1 MGIVQ
6 EKMGKIKEKVKL
18 PSRSRIIS
26 VLCAAGLIICLFLI
40 WLLGSNQGWI
50 ARNSFFKT
58 FDINTQRIVTV
69 YGANGELIR
78 YFEGTYN
85 VENFNNQYWVIM
97 NQHTGE
103 RINIYGDSTII
114 IDESP
119 DINHRVEG
127 D

>member
-18 PSRSRIIS
+18 PSRSRTIS
-26 VLCAAGLIICLFLI
+26 VICAAGLIICLFLI
-40 WLLGSNQGWI
+40 WLLGTNTGWI

-58 FDINTQRIVTV
+58 FDIDTQRIVTV

-78 YFEGTYN
+78 YFEGSYN

-97 NQHTGE
+97 NQRTGE

-119 DINHRVEG
+119 DFNHKIEEE
-127 D
+127 

>member
-6 EKMGKIKEKVKL
+6 EKIGKIKEKVKL

-85 VENFNNQYWVIM
+85 VENFNNQYWIIM

-119 DINHRVEG
+119 DFNHKIEEE
-127 D
+127 

>member
-1 MGIVQ
+1 MGIIQ

-40 WLLGSNQGWI
+40 WLFGSNTGWI

-58 FDINTQRIVTV
+58 FDISTQRIVTV

-78 YFEGTYN
+78 YFEGSYN

-119 DINHRVEG
+119 DFNHKIEEE
-127 D
+127 

>member
-6 EKMGKIKEKVKL
+6 EKLGKIKEKVKL

-26 VLCAAGLIICLFLI
+26 VFCAAGLIICLFLV
-40 WLLGSNQGWI
+40 WLFGTNTGWI

-58 FDINTQRIVTV
+58 FDIDTQRIVTV
-69 YGANGELIR
+69 YGANGEFIR
-78 YFEGTYN
+78 YFEGSYN

-97 NQHTGE
+97 NQRTGE

-119 DINHRVEG
+119 NFNHKIEEE
-127 D
+127 

>member
-6 EKMGKIKEKVKL
+6 EKLGKIKEKVKL
-18 PSRSRIIS
+18 PSRSRTIS

-40 WLLGSNQGWI
+40 WLLGTNTGWI

-58 FDINTQRIVTV
+58 FDIDTQRIVTV

-78 YFEGTYN
+78 YFEGSYN

-97 NQHTGE
+97 NQRTGE

-119 DINHRVEG
+119 DFNHKIEEE
-127 D
+127 

>member
-6 EKMGKIKEKVKL
+6 EKLGKIKEKVKL
-18 PSRSRIIS
+18 PSRSRAIS
-26 VLCAAGLIICLFLI
+26 VLCAAGLIICLFLT
-40 WLLGSNQGWI
+40 WLLGTNQGWI

-58 FDINTQRIVTV
+58 FDTVAQRIVTV

-78 YFEGTYN
+78 YFEGSYN

-97 NQHTGE
+97 NQRTGE

-119 DINHRVEG
+119 DFNHKVEEE
-127 D
+127 

>member
-6 EKMGKIKEKVKL
+6 EKMGKIKEKVKP
-18 PSRSRIIS
+18 PSRSRTIS
-26 VLCAAGLIICLFLI
+26 ILCAAGLIVCLFLI
-40 WLLGSNQGWI
+40 WLLGTNTGWI

-58 FDINTQRIVTV
+58 FDTVTQRIVTV

-78 YFEGTYN
+78 YFEGSYN

-97 NQHTGE
+97 NQRTGE

-119 DINHRVEG
+119 DFNHKVEEE
-127 D
+127 

>member
-18 PSRSRIIS
+18 PSRSRTIS

-119 DINHRVEG
+119 DFNHKIEEE
-127 D
+127 

>member
-18 PSRSRIIS
+18 PSRSRTIS
-26 VLCAAGLIICLFLI
+26 ILCAAGLIICLFLI
-40 WLLGSNQGWI
+40 WLLGTNQGWI

-58 FDINTQRIVTV
+58 FDTVTQRIVTV

-78 YFEGTYN
+78 YFEGSYN

-97 NQHTGE
+97 NQRTGE

-119 DINHRVEG
+119 DFNHKVEEE
-127 D
+127 

>member
-6 EKMGKIKEKVKL
+6 EKLGKIKEKVKL
-18 PSRSRIIS
+18 PSRSRTIS
-26 VLCAAGLIICLFLI
+26 VFCAAGLIICLFLI
-40 WLLGSNQGWI
+40 WLLGTNTGWI

-58 FDINTQRIVTV
+58 FDIDTQRIVTV

-78 YFEGTYN
+78 YFEGSYN

-97 NQHTGE
+97 NQRTGE

-119 DINHRVEG
+119 DFNHKIEEE
-127 D
+127 

>member
-18 PSRSRIIS
+18 PSRSRTIS
-26 VLCAAGLIICLFLI
+26 ILCAAGLIICLFLI

-119 DINHRVEG
+119 DFNHKIEEE
-127 D
+127 